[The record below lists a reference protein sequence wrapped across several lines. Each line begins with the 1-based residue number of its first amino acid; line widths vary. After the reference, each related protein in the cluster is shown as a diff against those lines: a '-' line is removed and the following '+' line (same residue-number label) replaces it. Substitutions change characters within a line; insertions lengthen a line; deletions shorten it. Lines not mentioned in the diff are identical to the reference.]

1 MNLTG
6 FDVPG
11 SDLYWVE
18 DFAGKRYETLLRNNQ
33 DIADL
38 IVNFYGAPTLVL
50 ESEQC
55 LDLGYDLVFVTL
67 TPVGLDAFDNA
78 AVTISY
84 PNKITGEPEQYRKV
98 VLHGKEQQ
106 IVGLPSN
113 HWQFVA
119 TPWSFTYEIPSYDP
133 QHATETSGTEKK
145 GYILIKRDHNQE
157 INITFVQK
165 QADTEKGY
173 ITHDVLV
180 VNPMRPGGQVN

>member
-11 SDLYWVE
+11 SDLYWVR
-18 DFAGKRYETLLRNNQ
+18 DFSEKRYETLLRNNQ
-33 DIADL
+33 DIAEL
-38 IVNFYGAPTLVL
+38 IVRFDGAPTLVL
-50 ESEQC
+50 ASEQC

-67 TPVGLDAFDNA
+67 IPVGLDAFDNA

-84 PNKITGEPEQYRKV
+84 PHKTTGDSTQYRKV
-98 VLHGKEQQ
+98 VLHGTEPQ

-145 GYILIKRDHNQE
+145 GYILIKRNHNQE
-157 INITFVQK
+157 INISFSQTQAQK
-165 QADTEKGY
+165 SY
-173 ITHDVLV
+173 VTHDVLV